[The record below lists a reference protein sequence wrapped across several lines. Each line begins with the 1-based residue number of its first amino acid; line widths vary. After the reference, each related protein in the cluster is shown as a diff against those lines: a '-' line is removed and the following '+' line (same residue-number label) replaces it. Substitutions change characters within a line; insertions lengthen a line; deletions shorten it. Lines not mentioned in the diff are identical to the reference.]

1 MQLLHRSVTSDSGN
15 SLWTSFS
22 NYIQQEIIIELLNC
36 RVKILGVM
44 KLTPNA
50 LRKLIFH
57 IRDIVQAAVEETEK
71 NIELEQES
79 VKGFLEVEAQ
89 KQKNKD
95 LVIKAIAED
104 VEIRA
109 IESNLI
115 NLCESLEIDL
125 TTTDMTGDSTKAH
138 FRSRKKSR

>member
-1 MQLLHRSVTSDSGN
+1 
-15 SLWTSFS
+15 
-22 NYIQQEIIIELLNC
+22 
-36 RVKILGVM
+36 
-44 KLTPNA
+44 
-50 LRKLIFH
+50 
-57 IRDIVQAAVEETEK
+57 VQAAVEETEK